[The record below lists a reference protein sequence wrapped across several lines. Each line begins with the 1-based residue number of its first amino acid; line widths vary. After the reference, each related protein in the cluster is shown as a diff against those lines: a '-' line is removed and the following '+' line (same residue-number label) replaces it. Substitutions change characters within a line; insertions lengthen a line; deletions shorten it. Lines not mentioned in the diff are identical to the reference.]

1 MDRRAKVELFEQIR
15 REHEFGGAS
24 IRTIARKLRVHRR
37 LVRQALASAIPPERI
52 YSQRACPKL
61 DPVKPFIDALL
72 QADQK
77 APRKQRHT
85 AQRIYRRI
93 RQELPQY
100 PVGRS
105 RVGEYVRQRKQEL
118 GLLGQDTF
126 VPQSYSWGVE
136 GQVDWYE
143 AFADLSGERTKLYI
157 FCLRSMASGAAFHCA
172 YPRATQQAFL
182 EAHERAFA
190 YFGGIFRRL
199 RYDNLSAAVKK
210 ILRGQRREETT
221 RFLAFRSHWR
231 FEASFCTP
239 GEGHEKGGVEG
250 EVGYFRRNY
259 LVPVPAVKD
268 LAEVNGLLAAA
279 CRDEERRVMAGR
291 LQSIGEALAM
301 EREHLLPGAVEGFD
315 LADVSFP
322 TVDASGCVRVKTNS
336 YSVPLPPGW
345 RVQAKTYASSV
356 EVWYQ
361 GQRIACHERC
371 YSHKQQV
378 LDLEHYLDVL
388 ERKPGAFAG
397 SKPLEQWRQQGRWLA
412 SYDALW
418 QRLMLRHGRQN
429 GTREMIGIIQL
440 GKRHGYDR
448 LQKAVE
454 SALELG
460 CSDVGA
466 IRYLLGAAGQQ
477 RPQPEPV
484 DVGALARYERPLPQL
499 THYDELLQRGATV

>member
-1 MDRRAKVELFEQIR
+1 MVRRAKVELFEQIR
-15 REHEFGGAS
+15 REHEFGAAS
-24 IRTIARKLRVHRR
+24 IRTIARKFQVHRR
-37 LVRQALASAIPPERI
+37 LVRQALASAVPPERT
-52 YSQRACPKL
+52 YPQRACPKL
-61 DPVKPFIDALL
+61 DPVKPFIDAVLR
-72 QADQK
+72 ADQK

-85 AQRIYRRI
+85 TQRLYRRI
-93 RQELPQY
+93 CQELPQY

-118 GLLGQDTF
+118 GLWGQGTF
-126 VPQSYSWGVE
+126 IPQSYGWGVE

-157 FCLRSMASGAAFHCA
+157 FCLRSMASGAAFHYA

-190 YFGGIFRRL
+190 YFGGVFRRL
-199 RYDNLSAAVKK
+199 RYDNLSAAVKR

-268 LAEVNGLLAAA
+268 FAAVNAFLLTA
-279 CRDEERRVMAGR
+279 CRDEEKRVISGR
-291 LQSIGEALAM
+291 SQSVGEALAI
-301 EREHLLPGAVEGFD
+301 EREHLLPGAEEGFD

-322 TVDASGCVRVKTNS
+322 TVDTSGCVRVKTNA

-345 RVQAKTYASSV
+345 RVQAKTYAASV
-356 EVWYQ
+356 EIWHQ
-361 GQRIACHERC
+361 GQQIACHERC
-371 YSHKQQV
+371 HLRKQQV
-378 LDLEHYLDVL
+378 LDLEHYLGVL

-397 SKPLEQWRQQGRWLA
+397 SKPLEQWRQQGRWPA
-412 SYDALW
+412 GYDALW
-418 QRLMLRHGRQN
+418 QKLMLRYGRQN
-429 GTREMIGIIQL
+429 GTREMIELLQL

-454 SALELG
+454 SALDLG

-466 IRYLLGAAGQQ
+466 VRYLLGAEGRQ

-484 DVGALARYERPLPQL
+484 EIGALARYERPLPQL
-499 THYDELLQRGATV
+499 HHYDDLLQVRTS

>member
-1 MDRRAKVELFEQIR
+1 MDRRTKVELFEQIR

-24 IRTIARKLRVHRR
+24 IRTIARKLQVHRR
-37 LVRQALASAIPPERI
+37 LVRQALASAIPPERT
-52 YSQRACPKL
+52 YSQRACPRL
-61 DPVKPFIDALL
+61 DPVKPFIDSILET
-72 QADQK
+72 DQK

-85 AQRIYRRI
+85 AQRVYHRI
-93 RQELPQY
+93 CQELPQY

-126 VPQSYSWGVE
+126 VPQRYDWGVE

-143 AFADLSGERTKLYI
+143 AFADLSGERTKLSI
-157 FCLRSMASGAAFHCA
+157 FCLRSMASGAAFHYA
-172 YPRATQQAFL
+172 YLRATQQAFL

-190 YFGGIFRRL
+190 YFGGVFRRL
-199 RYDNLSAAVKK
+199 RYDNLMAAVRK

-221 RFLAFRSHWR
+221 RFIAFRSHWR

-239 GEGHEKGGVEG
+239 GQGHEKGGVEG
-250 EVGYFRRNY
+250 EAGYFRRNY
-259 LVPVPAVKD
+259 LVPVPSVKD
-268 LAEVNGLLAAA
+268 LTEVNALLLTA
-279 CRDEERRVMAGR
+279 CRDEEHRLMAGR
-291 LQSIGEALAM
+291 SQSVGEALTI
-301 EREHLLPGAVEGFD
+301 EQEHLLPMATEGFD
-315 LADVSFP
+315 LADISFP

-345 RVQAKTYASSV
+345 QVQAKTYASSV
-356 EVWYQ
+356 EIWHQ

-371 YSHKQQV
+371 HLHKQQV

-397 SKPLEQWRQQGRWLA
+397 SKPLEQWRQQGRWPA

-418 QRLMLRHGRQN
+418 QKLTHRYGRQN
-429 GTREMIGIIQL
+429 GTREMVELLQL
-440 GKRHGYDR
+440 GKRHGFDQ

-460 CSDVGA
+460 CSDGGA
-466 IRYLLGAAGQQ
+466 IRYLLGAEGRQ

-484 DVGALARYERPLPQL
+484 DIGALARYERPLPQFR
-499 THYDELLQRGATV
+499 HYDELLQTRTIL

>member
-15 REHEFGGAS
+15 REHEFAGAS
-24 IRTIARKLRVHRR
+24 IRTIARKFHVHRR
-37 LVRQALASAIPPERI
+37 LVRQALASAVPPERT
-52 YSQRACPKL
+52 YAPRACPRL
-61 DPVKPFIDALL
+61 DPVKPFIDAVL

-85 AQRIYRRI
+85 TQRIYRRI
-93 RQELPQY
+93 CQELPQY

-118 GLLGQDTF
+118 GLLGQNTF

-143 AFADLSGERTKLYI
+143 AFADLSGERTKLYV

-190 YFGGIFRRL
+190 YFGGVFRRL
-199 RYDNLSAAVKK
+199 RYDNLAAAVKK

-221 RFLAFRSHWR
+221 RFIAFRSHWR

-239 GEGHEKGGVEG
+239 GQGHEKGGVEG
-250 EVGYFRRNY
+250 EAGYFRRNY
-259 LVPVPAVKD
+259 LVPVPFAKD
-268 LAEVNGLLAAA
+268 FAEVNALLRAA
-279 CRDEERRVMAGR
+279 CRDEEHRILAGR
-291 LQSIGEALAM
+291 PQSVGEAMAI
-301 EREHLLPGAVEGFD
+301 EREHLLPGAEEGFD

-345 RVQAKTYASSV
+345 RVQAKAYAACV
-356 EVWYQ
+356 EIWHQ
-361 GQRIACHERC
+361 GQLVARHERC
-371 YSHKQQV
+371 HLHKQQV

-397 SKPLEQWRQQGRWLA
+397 SKPLEQWRQQGCWPA
-412 SYDALW
+412 SYDTLW
-418 QRLMLRHGRQN
+418 QRLMQRYGRQN
-429 GTREMIGIIQL
+429 GTREMIELLQL
-440 GKRHGYDR
+440 GKKHGYDQ
-448 LQKAVE
+448 LQKAVT

-466 IRYLLGAAGQQ
+466 VRYLLGAAGQQ
-477 RPQPEPV
+477 RPRPEPV
-484 DVGALARYERPLPQL
+484 DVGARARSARPLPQL
-499 THYDELLQRGATV
+499 NHYDELRHRGAAV